1 MSPRRL
7 DAGAVV
13 AAVGAVLLLVSLF
26 LDWYGDRD
34 EGYTAWTV
42 FEVIDLLLA
51 GIALVTIS
59 TFLSR
64 AEIEPRLPRAPLL
77 LLGSAAL
84 VLTAS
89 QLIDAPPAV
98 ALSDFDLQTGA
109 WLALAGSALL
119 LAGAFMS
126 VARVSFSVEHREPRA
141 GSPPPET
148 ETVKLTR
155 TTSLPEQPY
164 IAVVG
169 AGDADAGQRAVAEE
183 VGRLL
188 AEAGAVV
195 VTGGLGGVMEAAS
208 KGAREGGGTTLG
220 LLPGTDRRDGNAW
233 LSVAVPTGMGEARN
247 ALVVRAADGVIAIG
261 GRVGHAVGDR
271 VRAQDRQAR
280 GRPRELGSRRSRRVR
295 HTRRG
300 GRGAPS

>member
-1 MSPRRL
+1 MSRRL

-126 VARVSFSVEHREPRA
+126 VGARVV
-141 GSPPPET
+141 
-148 ETVKLTR
+148 
-155 TTSLPEQPY
+155 Q
-164 IAVVG
+164 
-169 AGDADAGQRAVAEE
+169 
-183 VGRLL
+183 
-188 AEAGAVV
+188 
-195 VTGGLGGVMEAAS
+195 
-208 KGAREGGGTTLG
+208 
-220 LLPGTDRRDGNAW
+220 
-233 LSVAVPTGMGEARN
+233 
-247 ALVVRAADGVIAIG
+247 
-261 GRVGHAVGDR
+261 
-271 VRAQDRQAR
+271 
-280 GRPRELGSRRSRRVR
+280 
-295 HTRRG
+295 
-300 GRGAPS
+300 RGAPGTARRLAAARDRDRSSSAADEPA